1 MPADQDSE
9 AGTADRSTRRHPPR
23 PAGRRR
29 ARAGRRRARAGRQE
43 ARPDPRRRRHRPAV
57 RRPDRGRRRA
67 RRDPA
72 RRDHRADRPQRR
84 RQDHLLQPA
93 HRLRPARRGHLVV
106 RRQVA
111 RRASPAHKVAR
122 LGMVRTFQLT
132 KALSKLTVIENMRL
146 GATGQKGE
154 NVFARAVPGA
164 LGRAGARDHRAGRRP
179 ARPVQARRQAR
190 GLRRQPVR
198 RPAQAARDGPGAD
211 GRPGDGHARRA
222 DGRGEPGAD
231 PVAARPR
238 QGPARGRHD
247 RAVRRARHGHGP
259 RHLATGSS

>member
-9 AGTADRSTRRHPPR
+9 TGTATQEAGTRRGQRDAAAAALADVAHEPGAPK
-23 PAGRRR
+23 
-29 ARAGRRRARAGRQE
+29 
-43 ARPDPRRRRHRPAV
+43 PDPILVADTDRAAV
-57 RRPDRGRRRA
+57 RRPHRGRRRA
-67 RRDPA
+67 RRGPA
-72 RRDHRADRPQRR
+72 RGHHRADRPQRC

-106 RRQVA
+106 RGQRSLKGVA
-111 RRASPAHKVAR
+111 AHKVAR

-154 NVFARAVPGA
+154 NVFTRAVPGA
-164 LGRAGARDHRAGRRP
+164 LGRPGARDHRAGRRP
-179 ARPVQARRQAR
+179 ARALQAGRQAR
-190 GLRRQPVR
+190 GLRRQPLR
-198 RPAQAARDGPGAD
+198 RPAQAARDGPGPD

-222 DGRGEPGAD
+222 DGRGEPGPD

-259 RHLATGSS
+259 RHLATG